1 MESSRYQVRDHL
13 TDRRIGTSAV
23 NIEHAQLLFDTT
35 SQTALLRL
43 QLQNVSSQPISQI
56 TIRYIAY
63 DVNGVLTETN
73 NYTASLNS
81 VGSGQSFELN
91 DPILLQN
98 ASAAFIETLVIGVV
112 FADGT
117 FWNATE
123 AEITAAITPP
133 SARFQQTASTQQ
145 QNPYTQQQSPY
156 MQQQNPYA
164 QQQSPYMQQ
173 QNPYAQQQSPYMQQ
187 QNPYAQQQSPYM
199 QQQNPY
205 TQQQNPYMQQ
215 MMYTDPRP
223 KIISNLKTQTIL
235 SFVSAAAGLLII
247 LSGMSSIVLGESIS
261 DATTISGIIYI
272 VAGILGFIFSIVFG
286 VLTMKFRNLVQSQ
299 PLQSLH
305 QQASRHTVISVLQI
319 VLGALFSGGI
329 FAIIAGIMGNSAAS
343 QVKKS

>member
-35 SQTALLRL
+35 SQAALLRL

-63 DVNGVLTETN
+63 DANGVLTETN

-133 SARFQQTASTQQ
+133 SARFQQTASAQQ

-187 QNPYAQQQSPYM
+187 QNPYA
-199 QQQNPY
+199 
-205 TQQQNPYMQQ
+205 QQQNPYMQQ

>member
-35 SQTALLRL
+35 SQAALLRL

-63 DVNGVLTETN
+63 DANGVLTETN

-98 ASAAFIETLVIGVV
+98 ASAAFIETLIIGVV

-133 SARFQQTASTQQ
+133 SARFQQTASAQQ

-173 QNPYAQQQSPYMQQ
+173 QNPYTQQ
-187 QNPYAQQQSPYM
+187 QNPYM

>member
-35 SQTALLRL
+35 SQAALLRL

-63 DVNGVLTETN
+63 DANGVLTETN

-133 SARFQQTASTQQ
+133 SARFQQTASA
-145 QNPYTQQQSPY
+145 
-156 MQQQNPYA
+156 QQQNPYA
-164 QQQSPYMQQ
+164 QQQ
-173 QNPYAQQQSPYMQQ
+173 N
-187 QNPYAQQQSPYM
+187 PYM

>member
-35 SQTALLRL
+35 SQAALLRL

-91 DPILLQN
+91 DPIPLQN

-133 SARFQQTASTQQ
+133 SARFQQTASAQQ

-187 QNPYAQQQSPYM
+187 QNPYA
-199 QQQNPY
+199 
-205 TQQQNPYMQQ
+205 QQQNPYMQQ

>member
-35 SQTALLRL
+35 SQAALLRL

-63 DVNGVLTETN
+63 DANGVLTETN

-91 DPILLQN
+91 DPIPLQN

-133 SARFQQTASTQQ
+133 SARFQQTASAQQ

-164 QQQSPYMQQ
+164 
-173 QNPYAQQQSPYMQQ
+173 
-187 QNPYAQQQSPYM
+187 
-199 QQQNPY
+199 
-205 TQQQNPYMQQ
+205 QQQNPYMQQ

>member
-13 TDRRIGTSAV
+13 TDRRIGTSAI

-35 SQTALLRL
+35 SQAALLRL

-173 QNPYAQQQSPYMQQ
+173 QNPY
-187 QNPYAQQQSPYM
+187 
-199 QQQNPY
+199 

-272 VAGILGFIFSIVFG
+272 VAGILGFIFSIGFG

>member
-35 SQTALLRL
+35 SQAALLRL

-63 DVNGVLTETN
+63 DANGVLTETN

-133 SARFQQTASTQQ
+133 SARFQQTASAQQ
-145 QNPYTQQQSPY
+145 QNPYT
-156 MQQQNPYA
+156 
-164 QQQSPYMQQ
+164 
-173 QNPYAQQQSPYMQQ
+173 
-187 QNPYAQQQSPYM
+187 QQQSPYM

>member
-35 SQTALLRL
+35 SQAALLRL

-56 TIRYIAY
+56 TISYIAY
-63 DVNGVLTETN
+63 DANGVLTETN

-133 SARFQQTASTQQ
+133 SARFQQTASAQQ

-173 QNPYAQQQSPYMQQ
+173 QNPYTQQ
-187 QNPYAQQQSPYM
+187 QNPYM

>member
-35 SQTALLRL
+35 SQAALLRL

-91 DPILLQN
+91 DPIPLQN
-98 ASAAFIETLVIGVV
+98 ASAAFIETLVIGVA

-133 SARFQQTASTQQ
+133 SARFQQTASAQQQNPYTQQQSPYMQQQNPYTQQQNPYMQQ

-164 QQQSPYMQQ
+164 QQQ
-173 QNPYAQQQSPYMQQ
+173 
-187 QNPYAQQQSPYM
+187 
-199 QQQNPY
+199 
-205 TQQQNPYMQQ
+205 NPYMKQ

>member
-35 SQTALLRL
+35 SQAALLRL

-133 SARFQQTASTQQ
+133 SARFQQTASAQQQAPYAQQ
-145 QNPYTQQQSPY
+145 QNPYT
-156 MQQQNPYA
+156 
-164 QQQSPYMQQ
+164 
-173 QNPYAQQQSPYMQQ
+173 QQQSPYMQQ

>member
-35 SQTALLRL
+35 SQAALLRL

-63 DVNGVLTETN
+63 DANGVLTETN

-133 SARFQQTASTQQ
+133 SARFQQTASAQQ

-173 QNPYAQQQSPYMQQ
+173 QNPYTQQQNPYMQQ
-187 QNPYAQQQSPYM
+187 QNPH
-199 QQQNPY
+199 

>member
-35 SQTALLRL
+35 SQAALLRL

-63 DVNGVLTETN
+63 DANGVLTETN

-91 DPILLQN
+91 DPIPLQN

-133 SARFQQTASTQQ
+133 SARFQQTASAQQ

-187 QNPYAQQQSPYM
+187 QNPYA
-199 QQQNPY
+199 
-205 TQQQNPYMQQ
+205 QQQNPYMQQ

>member
-35 SQTALLRL
+35 SQAALLRL

-145 QNPYTQQQSPY
+145 QAPYA
-156 MQQQNPYA
+156 QQQNPYA

-173 QNPYAQQQSPYMQQ
+173 QNPYTQQ
-187 QNPYAQQQSPYM
+187 QNPYM

>member
-13 TDRRIGTSAV
+13 IDRRIGTSAV

-35 SQTALLRL
+35 SQAALLRL

-91 DPILLQN
+91 DPIPLQN

-133 SARFQQTASTQQ
+133 SARFQQTASAQQ

-173 QNPYAQQQSPYMQQ
+173 QNPYTQQ
-187 QNPYAQQQSPYM
+187 QNPYM

>member
-35 SQTALLRL
+35 SQAALLRL

-63 DVNGVLTETN
+63 DANGVLTETN

-117 FWNATE
+117 YWNATE

-133 SARFQQTASTQQ
+133 SARFQQTASAQQ
-145 QNPYTQQQSPY
+145 QNPYT
-156 MQQQNPYA
+156 
-164 QQQSPYMQQ
+164 
-173 QNPYAQQQSPYMQQ
+173 
-187 QNPYAQQQSPYM
+187 QQQSPYM

>member
-35 SQTALLRL
+35 SQAALLRL

-98 ASAAFIETLVIGVV
+98 ASAAFIETLVIGVI

-145 QNPYTQQQSPY
+145 QA
-156 MQQQNPYA
+156 PYA
-164 QQQSPYMQQ
+164 QQ

>member
-35 SQTALLRL
+35 SQAALLRL

-91 DPILLQN
+91 DPIPLQN
-98 ASAAFIETLVIGVV
+98 ASAAFIETLVIGVA

-145 QNPYTQQQSPY
+145 QAPYA
-156 MQQQNPYA
+156 QQQNPYT
-164 QQQSPYMQQ
+164 
-173 QNPYAQQQSPYMQQ
+173 
-187 QNPYAQQQSPYM
+187 QQQSPYM

>member
-35 SQTALLRL
+35 SQAALLRL

-63 DVNGVLTETN
+63 DANGVLTETN

-91 DPILLQN
+91 DPIPLQN

-133 SARFQQTASTQQ
+133 SARFQQTASAQQ
-145 QNPYTQQQSPY
+145 QNPYT
-156 MQQQNPYA
+156 

>member
-35 SQTALLRL
+35 SQAALLRL

-63 DVNGVLTETN
+63 DANGVLTETN

-133 SARFQQTASTQQ
+133 SARFQQTAFTQQ
-145 QNPYTQQQSPY
+145 QA
-156 MQQQNPYA
+156 PYA
-164 QQQSPYMQQ
+164 
-173 QNPYAQQQSPYMQQ
+173 QQ

-305 QQASRHTVISVLQI
+305 QQASRHIVISVLQI

>member
-35 SQTALLRL
+35 SQAALLRL

-63 DVNGVLTETN
+63 DANGVLTETN

-133 SARFQQTASTQQ
+133 SARFQQTASAQQ

-173 QNPYAQQQSPYMQQ
+173 QNPYTQQ
-187 QNPYAQQQSPYM
+187 QNPYM
-199 QQQNPY
+199 QRQNPY

>member
-35 SQTALLRL
+35 SQAALLRL

-91 DPILLQN
+91 DPIPLQN
-98 ASAAFIETLVIGVV
+98 ASAAFIETLVIGVA

-133 SARFQQTASTQQ
+133 SARFQQTASAQQ

-156 MQQQNPYA
+156 MQQQNPYT
-164 QQQSPYMQQ
+164 QQ
-173 QNPYAQQQSPYMQQ
+173 QN
-187 QNPYAQQQSPYM
+187 PYM

>member
-35 SQTALLRL
+35 SQAALLRL

-63 DVNGVLTETN
+63 DANGVLTETN

-91 DPILLQN
+91 DPIPLQN

-145 QNPYTQQQSPY
+145 QAPYA
-156 MQQQNPYA
+156 QQQNPYA

-173 QNPYAQQQSPYMQQ
+173 QNPYTQQ
-187 QNPYAQQQSPYM
+187 QNPYM

-247 LSGMSSIVLGESIS
+247 LSGMSFIVLGESIS

>member
-35 SQTALLRL
+35 SQSALLRL

-63 DVNGVLTETN
+63 DANGVLTETN

-133 SARFQQTASTQQ
+133 SARFQQTASAQQ
-145 QNPYTQQQSPY
+145 QNPYT
-156 MQQQNPYA
+156 

>member
-35 SQTALLRL
+35 SQAALLRL

-63 DVNGVLTETN
+63 DANGVLTETN

-91 DPILLQN
+91 DPIPLQN

-133 SARFQQTASTQQ
+133 STRFQQTASAQQ
-145 QNPYTQQQSPY
+145 QNPYT
-156 MQQQNPYA
+156 

>member
-35 SQTALLRL
+35 SQAALLRL

-63 DVNGVLTETN
+63 DANGVLTETN
-73 NYTASLNS
+73 NYTTSLNS

-91 DPILLQN
+91 NPIPLQN

-145 QNPYTQQQSPY
+145 QTPYA
-156 MQQQNPYA
+156 QQQNPYA

-215 MMYTDPRP
+215 MMYADPRP
-223 KIISNLKTQTIL
+223 KIISNLKTHTIL

-247 LSGMSSIVLGESIS
+247 LSGMSSIALGESIS

>member
-35 SQTALLRL
+35 SQAALLRL

-63 DVNGVLTETN
+63 DANGVLTETN

-133 SARFQQTASTQQ
+133 SARFQQTASAQQ

-173 QNPYAQQQSPYMQQ
+173 QNPYTQQ
-187 QNPYAQQQSPYM
+187 QNPYM

-305 QQASRHTVISVLQI
+305 QQASRHTVISVLQL

>member
-35 SQTALLRL
+35 SQAALLRL

-63 DVNGVLTETN
+63 DANGVLTETN

-91 DPILLQN
+91 DPIPLQN

-145 QNPYTQQQSPY
+145 QA
-156 MQQQNPYA
+156 PYA
-164 QQQSPYMQQ
+164 QQ

>member
-23 NIEHAQLLFDTT
+23 NIEHAQLLFDIT
-35 SQTALLRL
+35 SQAALLRL

-91 DPILLQN
+91 DPIPLQN

-133 SARFQQTASTQQ
+133 SARFQQTASAQQ

-187 QNPYAQQQSPYM
+187 QNPYA
-199 QQQNPY
+199 
-205 TQQQNPYMQQ
+205 QQQNPYMQQ

>member
-35 SQTALLRL
+35 SQAALLRL

-91 DPILLQN
+91 DPIPLQN
-98 ASAAFIETLVIGVV
+98 ASAAFIETLVIGVA

-133 SARFQQTASTQQ
+133 SARFQQTASAQQ

-164 QQQSPYMQQ
+164 QQQ
-173 QNPYAQQQSPYMQQ
+173 
-187 QNPYAQQQSPYM
+187 
-199 QQQNPY
+199 
-205 TQQQNPYMQQ
+205 NPYMKQ

>member
-35 SQTALLRL
+35 SQAALLRL

-63 DVNGVLTETN
+63 DANGVLTETN

-91 DPILLQN
+91 DPIPLQN

-145 QNPYTQQQSPY
+145 QAPYAQQQNPYTQQQSPY

-173 QNPYAQQQSPYMQQ
+173 QNPYTQQ
-187 QNPYAQQQSPYM
+187 QNPYM

>member
-35 SQTALLRL
+35 SQAALLRL

-63 DVNGVLTETN
+63 DANGVLTETN

-91 DPILLQN
+91 DPIPLQN

-145 QNPYTQQQSPY
+145 QAPYA
-156 MQQQNPYA
+156 QQQNPYA
-164 QQQSPYMQQ
+164 QQQSPYIQQ
-173 QNPYAQQQSPYMQQ
+173 QNPYTQQ
-187 QNPYAQQQSPYM
+187 QNPYM

>member
-35 SQTALLRL
+35 SQAALLRL

-63 DVNGVLTETN
+63 DANGVLTETN

-133 SARFQQTASTQQ
+133 SARFQQTASAQQ

-156 MQQQNPYA
+156 MQQQNPYT
-164 QQQSPYMQQ
+164 QQ
-173 QNPYAQQQSPYMQQ
+173 QN
-187 QNPYAQQQSPYM
+187 PYM

>member
-35 SQTALLRL
+35 SQAALLRL

-63 DVNGVLTETN
+63 DANGVLTETN

-91 DPILLQN
+91 DPIPLQN

-133 SARFQQTASTQQ
+133 SARFQQTASAQQ
-145 QNPYTQQQSPY
+145 QNPYT
-156 MQQQNPYA
+156 

-261 DATTISGIIYI
+261 DATTISGNIYI

>member
-35 SQTALLRL
+35 SQAALLRL

-133 SARFQQTASTQQ
+133 SARFQQTASAQQ

-187 QNPYAQQQSPYM
+187 QNPYA
-199 QQQNPY
+199 
-205 TQQQNPYMQQ
+205 QQQNPYMQQ

>member
-35 SQTALLRL
+35 SQAALLRL

-145 QNPYTQQQSPY
+145 QAPYA
-156 MQQQNPYA
+156 QQQNPYT
-164 QQQSPYMQQ
+164 
-173 QNPYAQQQSPYMQQ
+173 QQQSPYMQQ

>member
-35 SQTALLRL
+35 SQAALLRL

-133 SARFQQTASTQQ
+133 SARFQQTASAQQQAPYAQQ

-187 QNPYAQQQSPYM
+187 QNPY
-199 QQQNPY
+199 
-205 TQQQNPYMQQ
+205 TQQPQNA
-215 MMYTDPRP
+215 DH
-223 KIISNLKTQTIL
+223 
-235 SFVSAAAGLLII
+235 SFLCFCCCWSPHN
-247 LSGMSSIVLGESIS
+247 SIWYEFHCIGRKYL
-261 DATTISGIIYI
+261 
-272 VAGILGFIFSIVFG
+272 
-286 VLTMKFRNLVQSQ
+286 
-299 PLQSLH
+299 
-305 QQASRHTVISVLQI
+305 
-319 VLGALFSGGI
+319 
-329 FAIIAGIMGNSAAS
+329 
-343 QVKKS
+343 

>member
-35 SQTALLRL
+35 SQAALLRL

-91 DPILLQN
+91 DPIPLQN
-98 ASAAFIETLVIGVV
+98 ASAAFIETLVIGVI

-133 SARFQQTASTQQ
+133 SARFQQTASAQQ
-145 QNPYTQQQSPY
+145 QAPYA
-156 MQQQNPYA
+156 QQQNPYA

-173 QNPYAQQQSPYMQQ
+173 QNPYTQQ
-187 QNPYAQQQSPYM
+187 QNPYM

>member
-35 SQTALLRL
+35 SQAALLRL

-91 DPILLQN
+91 DPIPLQN

-145 QNPYTQQQSPY
+145 QAPYA
-156 MQQQNPYA
+156 QQQNPYA

-173 QNPYAQQQSPYMQQ
+173 QNPYTQQ
-187 QNPYAQQQSPYM
+187 QNPYM

>member
-35 SQTALLRL
+35 SQAALLRL

-91 DPILLQN
+91 DPIPLQN
-98 ASAAFIETLVIGVV
+98 ASAAFIETLVIGVA

-133 SARFQQTASTQQ
+133 SARFQQTASAQQ

-164 QQQSPYMQQ
+164 QQQS
-173 QNPYAQQQSPYMQQ
+173 
-187 QNPYAQQQSPYM
+187 
-199 QQQNPY
+199 
-205 TQQQNPYMQQ
+205 PYMQQ

>member
-35 SQTALLRL
+35 SQAALLRL

-63 DVNGVLTETN
+63 DANGVLTETN

-91 DPILLQN
+91 DPIPLQN

-145 QNPYTQQQSPY
+145 QAPYA
-156 MQQQNPYA
+156 QQQNPYA

-173 QNPYAQQQSPYMQQ
+173 QNPYAQQQ
-187 QNPYAQQQSPYM
+187 NPYM